1 MRRKYGSKNKNREQ
15 RAAANSR
22 QQQRR
27 AIKVRQGFY
36 SFDVHKVRNKCG
48 MSRYEPVGVF
58 LRDVRQFRCT
68 IDQSERST
76 NSGSK

>member
-1 MRRKYGSKNKNREQ
+1 MAVRIRTASSEQPRTADNSSAEPSKYG
-15 RAAANSR
+15 
-22 QQQRR
+22 
-27 AIKVRQGFY
+27 QGFY